1 LWIHH
6 SRGLYFTYSIKMKKA
21 IINTTVHTGEEII
34 GNGVIIVENGL
45 ILSIQKEIPNDIETI
60 DLHGNHIAAGFID
73 IQINGGEKHYFSQT
87 PTEET
92 IEDIYQAS
100 LQYGTTHMLPC
111 LISSSHEIILQGIE
125 AVRSYMKKHDN
136 GVIGMH
142 LEGPFLNP
150 LKRGAHSIDQVR
162 KPTDQELEEIIRL
175 GKDVIKVMTIAPE
188 CFTDKQLNMLL
199 ESDIVLSIGHSTI
212 THKQAQVY
220 FAKGIQLVT
229 HLFNAMTQFGHREP
243 GLVGATFENEN
254 VYAPVILDGAH
265 CDYAAAKIAYT
276 LKQDKFF
283 LISDATFLGRKVTN
297 FKWDNFDAHLDNGFY
312 RNEDG
317 NLAGATISML
327 EAVQNAYNHLEVSAD
342 EAIQMATSHVARAI
356 GMENKFGK
364 IKPGFPASFVQFK
377 PDLSQIETLLFMKD
391 KTTTI

>member
-1 LWIHH
+1 
-6 SRGLYFTYSIKMKKA
+6 MKQA
-21 IINTTVHTGEEII
+21 IINTTVHTGDEII
-34 GNGVIIVENGL
+34 TNGVIIIENGT
-45 ILSIQKEIPNDIETI
+45 ILSVQKEIPQDIETI
-60 DLHGNHIAAGFID
+60 DLKGNHIAAGFID
-73 IQINGGEKHYFSQT
+73 IQINGGERLYFSQT

-92 IEDIYQAS
+92 IQDIYDAS
-100 LQYGTTHMLPC
+100 LKYGTTHVLPC
-111 LISSSHEIILQGIE
+111 LISSSHETILQGIE
-125 AVRSYMKKHDN
+125 AVRNYMKKHDN

-162 KPTDQELEEIIRL
+162 KPTNKELEEIIRL
-175 GKDVIKVMTIAPE
+175 GKDVIKVITIAPE
-188 CFTDKQLNMLL
+188 CFTDEQLNMLI
-199 ESDIVLSIGHSTI
+199 ESGIVISIGHSTV
-212 THKQAQVY
+212 THKEAQVY
-220 FAKGIQLVT
+220 FSKGIKLVT

-243 GLVGATFENEN
+243 GLVGATFEKEN

-265 CDYAAAKIAYT
+265 CDYAAAKVAYK

-283 LISDATFLGRKVTN
+283 LISDATFLGRKVAN

-342 EAIQMATSHVARAI
+342 EAIKMATSCVASAI
-356 GMENKFGK
+356 GLEDQFGK
-364 IKPGFPASFVQFK
+364 IKAGFPASFVQFND
-377 PDLSQIETLLFMKD
+377 DLSEI
-391 KTTTI
+391 TTFNFSTSSISIS